1 LNVTHPERLPN
12 VELKPAGAL
21 RRGDCAAFR
30 ICRAAEADLASE
42 AACRSN
48 GRWNSPGRAMVYM
61 SDSPALA
68 LLELRVH
75 LELTH
80 ELLPDDFVLVA
91 ATIPPDLPVETLAS
105 MPENP
110 VAYGDRWL
118 DEARSALMMVPSVIV
133 PEGSN
138 VLLNP
143 RHPDAALITVA
154 DHRPFRFDR
163 RLWTPL
169 A

>member
-1 LNVTHPERLPN
+1 VNVTHPERLPA
-12 VELKPAGAL
+12 VELQPAGAI
-21 RRGDCAAFR
+21 RRNDFAAFR

-42 AACRSN
+42 AACRSS
-48 GRWNSPGRAMVYM
+48 GRWSSPGRAMVYM
-61 SDSPALA
+61 SDTPALA

-91 ATIPPDLPVETLAS
+91 AMIPPDLPVETLAS
-105 MPENP
+105 LPENP
-110 VAYGDRWL
+110 AAYGDRWL
-118 DEARSALMMVPSVIV
+118 DEARSALMLVPSVIV

-143 RHPDAALITVA
+143 RHPDATRITVA
-154 DHRPFRFDR
+154 DLRPFRFDR
-163 RLWTPL
+163 RLWSPL
-169 A
+169 D